1 MIRSIRVKLAL
12 WYAGTLAAGITALG
26 WFTYSYVARETTA
39 QTDQELANVTSAF
52 AQLWRASVAGRT
64 TRRPEEIISEARAE
78 NFEFV
83 VFDETQREI
92 ASNTRSVR
100 LRRSQR
106 AAPVATPHPDSLLLR
121 PDLAPLFRQAG
132 AAGEAFTTLTGPL
145 GQERAYAVLINLPGR
160 REIVAVIRGMEAEM
174 VMLQSLRSSLLW
186 AIPIGL
192 VGAFAGGI
200 FLAGRALSP
209 IGEMASQ
216 AERIGARTLHER
228 LRVANPGDELGQLS
242 AAVNHVLGRL
252 ETAFEQ
258 QRRFMAEASHE
269 LRTPIAVVRGEADLA
284 LGRDRSAAEYREA
297 LSVIGAESRRM
308 TRVVEDL
315 FLLARADAGQLHLA
329 LTDIELADLATASC
343 RTVQTLATARRATV
357 VPIIESAARLKGD
370 EGLIGRTIV
379 NLLDNALKYGRVR
392 GTVEVA
398 VGRRDGSA
406 TLAVRDDGPGI
417 PAELQARI
425 FDRFYRGPSART
437 DDDAG
442 TGGGA
447 GLGLAIAKGIAE
459 AHGGTL
465 RLVRS
470 DPTGTEFLLEL
481 PSAD

>member
-12 WYAGTLAAGITALG
+12 WYAGTLAAGITTLG
-26 WFTYSYVARETTA
+26 WVTYSYVARETTA
-39 QTDQELANVTSAF
+39 QTDQELANTASAF
-52 AQLWRASVAGRT
+52 AQLWRASIAGRT
-64 TRRPEEIISEARAE
+64 SRPPEEVISEARAE

-83 VFDETQREI
+83 VFDEAQREI

-106 AAPVATPHPDSLLLR
+106 AAPATIPHPDSLLLR

-132 AAGEAFTTLTGPL
+132 AAGEAFGTLNGPL

-160 REIVAVIRGMEAEM
+160 REIVAVIRGLEAEM
-174 VMLQSLRSSLLW
+174 AMLQSLRRSLFW

-192 VGAFAGGI
+192 VGAFVGGI

-209 IGEMASQ
+209 IAEMANQ

-228 LRVANPGDELGQLS
+228 LPVANPADELGQLS

-297 LSVIGAESRRM
+297 LTVIGAESRRM

-315 FLLARADAGQLHLA
+315 FLLARADAGQLHLG
-329 LTDIELADLATASC
+329 LADVDLGEVATGCC
-343 RTVQTLATARRATV
+343 RAVQTLAKVRQADI
-357 VPIIESAARLKGD
+357 VPTIESPVQVQGD
-370 EGLIGRTIV
+370 EGLISRAIV
-379 NLLDNALKYGRVR
+379 NLLDNALKYGRVGGR
-392 GTVEVA
+392 VQVT
-398 VGRRDGSA
+398 VGRHDGHA
-406 TLAVRDDGPGI
+406 TVAVRDDGPGI
-417 PAELQARI
+417 PAELQTRI
-425 FDRFYRGPSART
+425 FDRFYRGPAARAAE
-437 DDDAG
+437 DAG

-459 AHGGTL
+459 AHGGTI
-465 RLVRS
+465 RLVQS
-470 DPTGTEFLLEL
+470 DATGTEFLLEL
-481 PSAD
+481 P